1 MLEIDF
7 KTKNNKQLLAMNY
20 WVDNSTEQILYGG
33 AKGGGKSYLGVSAI
47 FGDALIYPGT
57 HYFIARS
64 ELNDLRKFTIPTIH
78 EVFRNWGLEID
89 KYASYNGQDS
99 VFNLYNGS
107 KVYLLSCKPTPADP
121 LFERFGSMQMTRGM
135 IEEGGEI
142 VESAK
147 DNLWISIGRWQNEKF
162 KLKKKLLITA
172 NPKKGW
178 MKKEFVD
185 PAKKKQLPSTMK
197 YIQAFAHDNA
207 YLSKDYIESLR
218 HQKSAIARQRLFL
231 GNWDY
236 DDSKDSIVSGDA
248 LLDMQTNT
256 VDDSDEIFLT
266 VDVARFGK
274 DFTVYIIWRGLRAIR
289 IIKKHKKSTEQTK
302 VSIKEYAIEYKIPYS
317 HIMVDEDGIGG
328 AVVDGLVGIR
338 GFVANSSPLPT
349 TTEIR
354 TKQSKIQSEYTPKI
368 NFKNLKAQCGWKCA
382 ELINE
387 HKISIDIQNPE
398 LFEELTEDLEATLKE
413 KDPDSDGKLQL
424 KSKKEVKVELGRSP
438 DVGDCVLMRSWFEV
452 YENASETDPH
462 VEERTAAQRDQFYRN
477 MKVDRSNK

>member
-20 WVDNSTEQILYGG
+20 WVDNITEQILYGG

-57 HYFIARS
+57 HYFIARA

-89 KYASYNGQDS
+89 KYATYNGQDS
-99 VFNLYNGS
+99 VYNLYNGS
-107 KVYLLSCKPTPADP
+107 KVYLLSCKPMPADP
-121 LFERFGSMQMTRGM
+121 MFERFGSMQMTRGM

-147 DNLWISIGRWQNEKF
+147 DNLWISIGRWQNDKY

-185 PAKKKQLPSTMK
+185 PAKKKQLPVTMK
-197 YIQAFAHDNA
+197 YIQAFAHDNS
-207 YLSKDYIESLR
+207 YLPTDYILTLKN
-218 HQKSAIARQRLFL
+218 QKSAIARQRLYL

-248 LLDMQTNT
+248 LLDLLTNT
-256 VDDSDEIFLT
+256 VEDSDETFMT

-274 DFTVYIIWRGLRAIR
+274 DFTVYMIWKGLRVIR
-289 IIKKHKKSTEQTK
+289 IIKKAKKSTEQTK
-302 VSIKEYAIEYKIPYS
+302 ATVKELAIEYKIPFS

-328 AVVDGLVGIR
+328 AVVDGLVGVR

-349 TTEIR
+349 SAEIR
-354 TKQSKIQSEYTPKI
+354 TKQSKIKTEYTPKV
-368 NFKNLKAQCGWKCA
+368 NYKNLKAQCGWKCA

-387 HKISIDIQNPE
+387 HKIAIDIQNSD
-398 LFEELTEDLEATLKE
+398 LFEELTQDLEESLKE

-424 KSKKEVKVELGRSP
+424 KSKKEVKAQLNRSP
-438 DVGDCVLMRSWFEV
+438 DVGDCVLMRAWFEL
-452 YENASETDPH
+452 YEDANEVDPMQDEIAST
-462 VEERTAAQRDQFYRN
+462 QRDQFHRN
-477 MKVDRSNK
+477 MRMNRSNK